1 MYTPHVPAEG
11 LHPFEGLSTVIA
23 YEVFALGVYS
33 LVSVQRAGGDEGFPT
48 DVTSVGSLPRVRP
61 DVRRQVRA
69 VAEALLAHRAA
80 VGPVFVFLAVVLV
93 GVKGQHMTTDY
104 AAAFQIGGDEGGRDE
119 ILDVRVQPVQLL
131 PLLLVLLLAVAHP
144 EVSVRLLL
152 LLLLLDLLRGGLR
165 VLRVLGPLL
174 HAAAAAAAL
183 ISLL

>member
-1 MYTPHVPAEG
+1 VYTPHVPAEG

-33 LVSVQRAGGDEGFPT
+33 LVSVQRAGGDEGFST
-48 DVTSVGSLPRVRP
+48 YVTSVGSLPRVRP

-131 PLLLVLLLAVAHP
+131 PLLPLLLLLAVAHP

-165 VLRVLGPLL
+165 VLGPLL